1 MCRSRYAA
9 SAGASLIPSPAMAT
23 RLPPLF
29 NSSTL
34 RCLSSGETFA
44 STYNANRAASAFKA
58 GARTARYETY
68 QDAGGSWRWRAWRFS
83 DKVAASGESFSS
95 RYAAEQAA
103 NRVRDHAG
111 GASGA

>member
-1 MCRSRYAA
+1 MWRFVVANNQAGNPTWWLYAGNNEMVA
-9 SAGASLIPSPAMAT
+9 WA
-23 RLPPLF
+23 
-29 NSSTL
+29 
-34 RCLSSGETFA
+34 GETFA
-44 STYNANRAASAFKA
+44 YNANRAASAFKA